1 MRFVLHK
8 DPTKFTEEEQ
18 WYLHRYLGM
27 SSELKQAYE
36 LKETYRQWFT
46 KAKEE
51 KDLQKIKEGLEAFY
65 RQVEQANIL
74 AFIKRIQTLKNWQV
88 EILNSFVFAYSNGFL
103 EGINNKSKVLK
114 RNAYGFR
121 KYEHFRAKIL
131 LGHMYKEIGL
141 HVG

>member
-1 MRFVLHK
+1 MRHVLHK
-8 DPTKFTEEEQ
+8 KPAKLTEEER